1 MVKQHFDDAPGHSR
15 LLASYAR
22 YELGDKGSSVD
33 EAVREQACFSAN
45 AGRAKKNLKR
55 RP

>member
-1 MVKQHFDDAPGHSR
+1 MVKQHFDDPVTQGFY
-15 LLASYAR
+15 LASYAR
-22 YELGDKGSSVD
+22 YELGNKGSSVD
-33 EAVREQACFSAN
+33 EAVREQACFSAI